1 MRRQAPVV
9 APAWLLDLPRRSRDD
24 LARSEGL
31 MIPVSTP
38 EETLRRVR
46 AEFLE
51 MPGLKLTVPQAQRLW
66 GVDRRTC
73 EAVIDELTE
82 SRFLSR
88 TRDGAVVLRAATV
101 A

>member
-1 MRRQAPVV
+1 VSGFEDKEGRLFMSYV
-9 APAWLLDLPRRSRDD
+9 RS
-24 LARSEGL
+24 AQ
-31 MIPVSTP
+31 

-73 EAVIDELTE
+73 EAVIEELTA
-82 SRFLSR
+82 SRFLAR
-88 TRDGAVVLRAATV
+88 TRDGAVILRAAT